1 MAKAVF
7 HRNQR
12 VWVEPVGTWATID
25 RVVPVWAKGFDEP
38 VRVTYDLGL
47 GREFLAHELRAEQ
60 TAEATN
66 LGDWR
71 ILRARNKWQ
80 APEDCPHH
88 PVPGTFPVVVTD
100 ANDWGG
106 WRVPGAEYDRDP
118 RKIELQA
125 RLLAASPRLFKL
137 AQELTALVSE
147 DPEAMPAEVVALARK
162 AGSLLRTVAAEPAPS
177 EGGADP
183 AAVAAE

>member
-1 MAKAVF
+1 
-7 HRNQR
+7 
-12 VWVEPVGTWATID
+12 
-25 RVVPVWAKGFDEP
+25 
-38 VRVTYDLGL
+38 
-47 GREFLAHELRAEQ
+47 
-60 TAEATN
+60 
-66 LGDWR
+66 
-71 ILRARNKWQ
+71 
-80 APEDCPHH
+80 
-88 PVPGTFPVVVTD
+88 
-100 ANDWGG
+100 
-106 WRVPGAEYDRDP
+106 VPGAEYDRDP

-137 AQELTALVSE
+137 AQELTTLVSE